1 MGFKKLSMLNQI
13 NLFTKQDDEF
23 KVVRKLPY
31 KFPYTFLDDAGK
43 KPKLM
48 IEDWET
54 GQLFWNCLKRY
65 EDEKKAC
72 EKVREKYLDEFKNEV
87 DLYFFLGTTM
97 VNHFRAPN
105 PFIIFE
111 TFHPTKVKQPDLFE

>member
-31 KFPYTFLDDAGK
+31 KFPYTFLDGAGK

-105 PFIIFE
+105 PF
-111 TFHPTKVKQPDLFE
+111 